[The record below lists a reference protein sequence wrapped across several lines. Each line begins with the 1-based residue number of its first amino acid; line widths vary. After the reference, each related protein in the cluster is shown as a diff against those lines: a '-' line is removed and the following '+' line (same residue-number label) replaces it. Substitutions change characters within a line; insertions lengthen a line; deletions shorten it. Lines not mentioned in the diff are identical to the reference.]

1 MGHFAFALAGDG
13 SDTLE
18 LDIYSVIGES
28 FWFDSVSAKNVRRR
42 LKESAKAKLIK
53 LRIHSDGGDI
63 FDAQAI
69 YSDLQAHP
77 ARVEA
82 EITGLAA
89 SAATLVAM
97 AADHISIA
105 EGAWFMIHNPWGG
118 TMGEAEDLEA
128 WAQVLR
134 KATGTF
140 ADVYA
145 ARSGQ
150 SKDKVLELM
159 AAETWMTAKEAKA
172 LGFVDQVVPARAKSG
187 SAKAQ
192 RGALRS
198 VGFAV
203 ASGDY
208 TNVPAELRSRL
219 GDDPQTELPL
229 PSPRAARAQD
239 PSPPGRTPEPPSP
252 QQEPTMA
259 FNVIR
264 LLAVLGLPE
273 TADEAAAESRV
284 NAFKQRDRLAVS
296 FEELTGQQGDAALGT
311 ARAWKESAAKV
322 PSLEAALA
330 ETTAKEAKSSLE
342 QLIAKGRSDKKL
354 TKAEADKLQK
364 RVEDYNKAIA
374 EKRTPNHAEEWS
386 FSMAQAYVD
395 ALPVQPHL
403 AGEGNPGAATASIGP
418 NAPKPTPSASG
429 ALTHD
434 GKTYE
439 QLSGNEAAA
448 LEQDD
453 PDTYKALRAD
463 WVKRGEPEFKKP
475 AA

>member
-1 MGHFAFALAGDG
+1 MGHFAFNLAGDG

-18 LDIYSVIGES
+18 LDIYSIIGES
-28 FWFDSVSAKNVRRR
+28 FWFDAVSAKAVRRR
-42 LKESAKAKLIK
+42 LKENAKAKVIK

-69 YSDLQAHP
+69 YSDLQAHG

-97 AADHISIA
+97 AADHITIA

-134 KATGTF
+134 KATSTF

-172 LGFVDQVVPARAKSG
+172 LGFVDEVVPARAKQG

-198 VGFAV
+198 VGFAL

-208 TNVPAELRSRL
+208 SNVPAELRTLVGSEPR
-219 GDDPQTELPL
+219 QTELPL
-229 PSPRAARAQD
+229 PPPRQARAQD
-239 PSPPGRTPEPPSP
+239 PSPSTGPRPA
-252 QQEPTMA
+252 PTEQRMTL
-259 FNVIR
+259 FSKVI
-264 LLAVLGLPE
+264 LAALSLPE
-273 TADEAAAESRV
+273 TADEAQVESRI

-311 ARAWKESAAKV
+311 ARAWKEAAAKV
-322 PSLEAALA
+322 PALEASLA

-354 TKAEADKLQK
+354 TKAEADKLQE
-364 RVEDYNKAIA
+364 RVEGYNKAIA
-374 EKRTPNHAEEWS
+374 EKREPTAEQWS
-386 FSMAQAYVD
+386 FSMAKAYVE

-403 AGEGNPGAATASIGP
+403 AGEGNPAASAKTGP
-418 NAPKPTPSASG
+418 NAPQPAPSAQG
-429 ALTHD
+429 GVTHE

-439 QLSGNEAAA
+439 QLSGQEAAA
-448 LEQDD
+448 LEDED
-453 PDTYKALRAD
+453 PETFKALRAD
-463 WVKRGEPEFKKP
+463 WVKRGEPEFKAKP